1 MYSGLGDSATK
12 GSGDNTRVVALP
24 TLGLT
29 KEDGMDED
37 EEMPEVVA
45 SEATPAVITD
55 VDVDEEMMI
64 PALDLSTPSLITLT
78 LLPKTQWKGLVNLD
92 IIKVPLVLFTYS
104 MWSLINLCCC
114 LVSLF
119 CPLASK
125 LIMAST
131 SLWFR
136 GSEVDV
142 VVLHF
147 QGPMRRLV

>member
-45 SEATPAVITD
+45 SEATPAVSIE
-55 VDVDEEMMI
+55 DEEMMI

-92 IIKVPLVLFTYS
+92 IIKVPLVLFIYC
-104 MWSLINLCCC
+104 MWSLINFCC
-114 LVSLF
+114 LVWLF
-119 CPLASK
+119 CPL
-125 LIMAST
+125 
-131 SLWFR
+131 R
-136 GSEVDV
+136 GI
-142 VVLHF
+142 L
-147 QGPMRRLV
+147 

>member
-45 SEATPAVITD
+45 SEATPAVTTD
-55 VDVDEEMMI
+55 EDEEMMI
-64 PALDLSTPSLITLT
+64 PALDLSTPALITLT

-92 IIKVPLVLFTYS
+92 IIKVPLVLFIYC
-104 MWSLINLCCC
+104 MWSLINSCSC

-119 CPLASK
+119 CPL
-125 LIMAST
+125 
-131 SLWFR
+131 R
-136 GSEVDV
+136 GI
-142 VVLHF
+142 L
-147 QGPMRRLV
+147 

>member
-45 SEATPAVITD
+45 SEATPAVSIE
-55 VDVDEEMMI
+55 DEEMMI

-92 IIKVPLVLFTYS
+92 IIKVPLVLFIYC

-114 LVSLF
+114 LVWLF
-119 CPLASK
+119 CPL
-125 LIMAST
+125 
-131 SLWFR
+131 R
-136 GSEVDV
+136 GI
-142 VVLHF
+142 L
-147 QGPMRRLV
+147 